1 MCEIEWI
8 NDQGDKEMN
17 HVKRQKEER
26 EWVPFTVMSEQL
38 LSMRKVIGEKLKV
51 QRPIVTNEEK
61 ERISDKLLTALLSEQ
76 EILVTYFEDGYILTS
91 YMTVVH
97 IDPVRQIIMCTDA
110 FYKTRVFSFIDV
122 IEIIE
127 AEL

>member
-1 MCEIEWI
+1 
-8 NDQGDKEMN
+8 MN

>member
-1 MCEIEWI
+1 VCEIEWI

-17 HVKRQKEER
+17 DVKVQKEKR

-38 LSMRKVIGEKLKV
+38 LSIQKVIGEKFKV
-51 QRPIVTNEEK
+51 QKPLLTNEAK
-61 ERISDKLLTALLSEQ
+61 EGISDKLLTSLLSEK

-97 IDPVRQIIMCTDA
+97 INPLKHSVICTDA
-110 FYKTRVFSFIDV
+110 FYKTYVFHTSDI
-122 IEIIE
+122 IEIT
-127 AEL
+127 